1 MISQFVSPYEQR
13 LLGQLA
19 FDFPKGTHAI
29 GRLDEQSE
37 GLLILSTDKTLTA
50 KIMHP
55 DRKHKKS
62 YSVLVER
69 QMTPQ
74 TIELLQRGIEILVKQ
89 RGSYTTLPCTIKRI
103 DKPEVRHF
111 EEPKFKEYVPHTW
124 LQFELTEGKNR
135 QIRKMCKAVKHK
147 CKRLIRTSIEDLKLE
162 DMKPGEVKEIEKEKL
177 FKLLKLTS

>member
-13 LLGQLA
+13 LLGQLK

-29 GRLDEQSE
+29 GRLDEESE

-50 KIMHP
+50 KLMHP
-55 DRKHKKS
+55 DRKHIKS

-69 QMTPQ
+69 QMTAQ
-74 TIELLQRGIEILVKQ
+74 TIELLQNGIEILVKQ
-89 RGSYTTLPCTIKRI
+89 RGAYTTLPCKIKQI
-103 DKPEVRHF
+103 EKPEVRYI
-111 EEPKFKEYVPHTW
+111 EEPKFKEYLPHTW

-147 CKRLIRTSIEDLKLE
+147 CKRLIRTSIEDLNLE
-162 DMKPGEVKEIEKEKL
+162 DMKPGEVKEITKEKL